1 MHGWTRVVDPMTATE
16 TREALSEAYDDVV
29 AGLRAGDLDLLR
41 ARVAED
47 CRIVGPKG
55 FLIGRTEWIE
65 SHDGSVFEQISLE
78 TVESEVLDYGPTA
91 VRLDLQESECLFK
104 GERISGAFRVLS
116 VWRDKEPGWQ
126 LTLIQ
131 YTAATPEALAG

>member
-1 MHGWTRVVDPMTATE
+1 MTAAK
-16 TREALSEAYDDVV
+16 TREALTQAYDDVV

-41 ARVAED
+41 ARVSED

-55 FLIGRTEWIE
+55 FLIGRAEWIA
-65 SHDGSVFEQISLE
+65 SHDGRVFQQISLE

-91 VRLDLQESECLFK
+91 VRLDLQESECLFN
-104 GERISGAFRVLS
+104 GERISGAFRVVS
-116 VWRDKEPGWQ
+116 VWRDLEPGWQ

-131 YTAATPEALAG
+131 YTAATADALAG

>member
-1 MHGWTRVVDPMTATE
+1 MTTTK
-16 TREALSEAYDDVV
+16 TREALSQAYDDVV

-55 FLIGRTEWIE
+55 FLIGRPEWIA
-65 SHDGSVFEQISLE
+65 SHDGSVFQQISLE
-78 TVESEVLDYGPTA
+78 TVQSEVLDYGPTA
-91 VRLDLQESECLFK
+91 VRLDLQQSECLFN

-116 VWRDKEPGWQ
+116 VWRDLGTGWQ

-131 YTAATPEALAG
+131 YTAATADALAAS